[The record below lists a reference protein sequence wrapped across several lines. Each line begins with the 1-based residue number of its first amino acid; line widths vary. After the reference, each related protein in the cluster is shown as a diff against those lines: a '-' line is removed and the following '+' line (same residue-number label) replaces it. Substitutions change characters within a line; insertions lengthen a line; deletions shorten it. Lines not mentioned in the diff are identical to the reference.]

1 MSIIP
6 RLPGLPANTLF
17 GGRLVRK
24 LAVVAAVMAV
34 VSISACK
41 KTGEGEYQVEK
52 PVVGTQTDT
61 IHTPTV
67 DVGSDTA
74 RVTVPNVDVRKDTA
88 AVKVPTVKVNPPK
101 R

>member
-1 MSIIP
+1 M
-6 RLPGLPANTLF
+6 
-17 GGRLVRK
+17 RK

-41 KTGEGEYQVEK
+41 KTGEGEYQIEK

-61 IHTPTV
+61 IHTPTIE
-67 DVGSDTA
+67 VGTDTA

-88 AVKVPTVKVNPPK
+88 SIKVPTVKVK

>member
-1 MSIIP
+1 M
-6 RLPGLPANTLF
+6 LPGLPANTLF

-41 KTGEGEYQVEK
+41 KTGEGEYQIEK

-61 IHTPTV
+61 IHTPTI
-67 DVGSDTA
+67 DVGTDTA

-88 AVKVPTVKVNPPK
+88 AIKVPTVKIK